1 VAIVNRKGVT
11 PVVRRDIDPEAAAE
25 SPRAA
30 GIVAELT
37 GRL

>member
-1 VAIVNRKGVT
+1 
-11 PVVRRDIDPEAAAE
+11 VVRRDIDPDAAAE

-37 GRL
+37 ARL